1 MAQDEA
7 SAPSNVEAPA
17 PGCVCGLLVVTAL
30 TKGGHPHWA
39 IGGMISVYMLYLAV
53 RYARHGAPALGA
65 SASNMP
71 NVWISAVGLTTAA
84 AIAATMAL
92 MSGGASS
99 RLEHFSKADVEVAQS
114 TALVNRR
121 FAMSPRQ
128 IERCLLDEQKD
139 DSMGFTDARLPDL
152 SQEDLRCPIRILAG
166 DVWTFNEKALERF

>member
-1 MAQDEA
+1 MAQDEENT
-7 SAPSNVEAPA
+7 PSNFEAPA
-17 PGCVCGLLVVTAL
+17 PVCVCGLLAVTAL

-65 SASNMP
+65 SASNML
-71 NVWISAVGLTTAA
+71 NVRISAVGLTTAA

-92 MSGGASS
+92 MSGAASS

-139 DSMGFTDARLPDL
+139 DSMGFTDAGLPDL
-152 SQEDLRCPIRILAG
+152 SEDGLRCPIRMLAG
-166 DVWTFNEKALERF
+166 DVWTFNDKALERS